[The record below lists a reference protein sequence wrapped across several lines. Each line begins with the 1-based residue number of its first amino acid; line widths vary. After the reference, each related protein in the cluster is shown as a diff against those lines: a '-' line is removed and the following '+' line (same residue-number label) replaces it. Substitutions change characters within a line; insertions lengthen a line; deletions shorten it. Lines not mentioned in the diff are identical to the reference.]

1 MREDVNTAVQSA
13 IIRSPRAI
21 RRQKTR
27 GNFCCV
33 VDCSNSSEKDKL
45 KGDKR
50 SYYRFPAEDT
60 KQFSLWVN
68 QIRRAN
74 WNYKSW
80 NRIFSDH
87 FRGGMK
93 TFL

>member
-1 MREDVNTAVQSA
+1 MREDVNTVVQSA

-21 RRQKTR
+21 RRQKTG

-50 SYYRFPAEDT
+50 SYYRFPAADT

-80 NRIFSDH
+80 NRICSDH
-87 FRGGMK
+87 FRGGKK